1 MMKIKL
7 LLGIFALAAGMA
19 FAGCSDDDEQ
29 VLPKTTAEQ
38 IAEQIMS
45 FGASSASVYWGENSS
60 YQDIPVEIEVPFF
73 VVARDNSAPYYFP
86 LENLQYMYFID
97 DMDRIVLHFE

>member
-1 MMKIKL
+1 MKRLMIL
-7 LLGIFALAAGMA
+7 LALVAGMA
-19 FAGCSDDDEQ
+19 FAGCSDDEEQ
-29 VLPKTTAEQ
+29 VVPKTTAEQ
-38 IAEQIMS
+38 IAEQIIS

-73 VVARDNSAPYYFP
+73 VVTRDEGTPYYLL

-97 DMDRIVLHFE
+97 SMNRIVLYFE